1 MFSNQLSDQ
10 SISKTVSKTETT
22 VIIQYVFF
30 SGFLGSVNDFTIQSS
45 KLRDIEENAFDGTH
59 QRLHT
64 LSIHNSLDLKIVPRA
79 VSKVAALRRLD
90 LSNNAISE
98 IYAYTFFGSAKL
110 SYLNLE
116 ANR

>member
-1 MFSNQLSDQ
+1 MD
-10 SISKTVSKTETT
+10 
-22 VIIQYVFF
+22 
-30 SGFLGSVNDFTIQSS
+30 S
-45 KLRDIEENAFDGTH
+45 KLDLIFFFKKNSTKILKCHYQNFSFH
-59 QRLHT
+59 
-64 LSIHNSLDLKIVPRA
+64 ISLDLKIVPRA

-116 ANR
+116 ANRLTHMAENAFLGLGGCFSFDAKVPDFDAKYS